1 MDAPRRA
8 ASGPSKG
15 GTHPARGSL
24 AAASRRRVRNRRA
37 GFSMIEVL
45 AGMSFLSISFL
56 GLTSLSLMTIKATSE
71 ARHISAAT
79 NLARTKI
86 EELRAVAYASV
97 ASGADPTSLAEDGAS
112 AVPGAIYLRTWS
124 VTGGPTATT
133 KLVTVAVRWSDAP
146 SQQIALSTT
155 IVE

>member
-1 MDAPRRA
+1 
-8 ASGPSKG
+8 
-15 GTHPARGSL
+15 
-24 AAASRRRVRNRRA
+24 
-37 GFSMIEVL
+37 MIEVL

-86 EELRAVAYASV
+86 EELRALAYASV
-97 ASGADPTSLAEDGAS
+97 ASGADPESLAEDGAS